1 MHVHMHF
8 YLFIKMYKY
17 IFFSLILHFLI
28 WVLQNIYRKK
38 SRRQRFRPYVNP
50 FDFGLFA
57 APVQFF
63 FVHSPDV
70 RLEVALERE
79 RVRAEGTQKMFP
91 LFRRPGIGE
100 EIFFKRPAWSGQ
112 IPKTPTKL

>member
-1 MHVHMHF
+1 M
-8 YLFIKMYKY
+8 
-17 IFFSLILHFLI
+17 
-28 WVLQNIYRKK
+28 
-38 SRRQRFRPYVNP
+38 
-50 FDFGLFA
+50 
-57 APVQFF
+57 
-63 FVHSPDV
+63 HSPDV

-79 RVRAEGTQKMFP
+79 RVGAEGTQKMFP